1 MTLTVASLFAGIGGL
16 DLGFQWAGARVVWA
30 SDICP
35 IAAAS
40 YKLNFERPALQ
51 ANVLDLDI
59 ATIPNTDVI
68 IGGPPCQSFSL
79 VGLRRPDDQRGE
91 LVFRFAEI
99 IEAKRPAGFVMENV
113 PGLAATRVGGV
124 RLTEHLAERFARLGY
139 YVTTMKLNAADY
151 MVPQLRKRVF
161 IVGSLVSPVSIP
173 DPREFA
179 QSTRG
184 VRWSGQHIGSGA
196 AISDL
201 GEPVGKGL
209 RAKYRGTPASDF
221 ASWMRGMNQDV
232 SLHVKPRM
240 SETDSRLVR
249 LIPPGGNYQDVPDEY
264 ATQRILNFKRTGGRT
279 STYGRLHPLRPAF
292 TVNTYFRRPNV
303 GANFHP
309 FEDRLITV
317 REAMRLQ
324 SLPDWFEIAQMGAQ
338 DARNALVGNAVPPL
352 MAQAVA
358 REVLNSIGV
367 TPAVAQLAS

>member
-1 MTLTVASLFAGIGGL
+1 M
-16 DLGFQWAGARVVWA
+16 
-30 SDICP
+30 
-35 IAAAS
+35 
-40 YKLNFERPALQ
+40 
-51 ANVLDLDI
+51 
-59 ATIPNTDVI
+59 
-68 IGGPPCQSFSL
+68 
-79 VGLRRPDDQRGE
+79 
-91 LVFRFAEI
+91 
-99 IEAKRPAGFVMENV
+99 
-113 PGLAATRVGGV
+113 
-124 RLTEHLAERFARLGY
+124 
-139 YVTTMKLNAADY
+139 
-151 MVPQLRKRVF
+151 
-161 IVGSLVSPVSIP
+161 
-173 DPREFA
+173 
-179 QSTRG
+179 
-184 VRWSGQHIGSGA
+184 
-196 AISDL
+196 
-201 GEPVGKGL
+201 
-209 RAKYRGTPASDF
+209 
-221 ASWMRGMNQDV
+221 
-232 SLHVKPRM
+232 
-240 SETDSRLVR
+240 R